1 MYRKFGVVLMVAMA
15 CQVQAKVDPAQAARL
30 GADLTPLG
38 AERAGNAAGTI
49 PEWTGGVKP
58 PAHYQPGMHHP
69 DPFADDAM
77 LYRVDSA
84 DLDPHRQ
91 LLPAGLADL
100 LERNPEYY
108 LQIYPTHRSAAAPQR
123 IYDATRA
130 NAEHAELIANGNG
143 VAGAVAGIPFPIP
156 QNGMEIIWN
165 HILHY
170 KGEQN
175 HFINNQ
181 AVVINGRSNLI
192 KRDRYIYYI
201 YNREGMT
208 PEQMDNTL
216 LYYRYQVTAPAKLSG
231 TSLVVQD
238 PLDQV
243 LTTRRAWRYSPSDRR
258 VRRLPSLAYDSIQPD
273 TSGLATADVVDS
285 YNGAPDRYEWTLIGK
300 QEMLVPYNS
309 YAVHQQGIDYDRIVL
324 AKTLNP
330 ELLRYEL
337 HRVWIVEAKLRTGYS
352 HPYHTRRFYID
363 EDSWQILAVDLRN
376 ARDELVGLQESH
388 PISYYELPMFN
399 STLETLYHLKTGNY
413 FVDGLDNNEPMYDF
427 SYEMSPRDFS
437 PQALRRAGN

>member
-1 MYRKFGVVLMVAMA
+1 MYRMFGIVLLAVAA
-15 CQVQAKVDPAQAARL
+15 GQAQAKVDAVQAARL

-49 PEWTGGVKP
+49 PEWTGGVTP

-69 DPFADDAM
+69 DPYAGDQPLFRITAEDVE
-77 LYRVDSA
+77 RN
-84 DLDPHRQ
+84 RN
-91 LLPAGLADL
+91 LLAVGLVDL
-100 LERNPEYY
+100 LERNPDYY
-108 LQIYPTHRSAAAPQR
+108 VRVFPTRRSASAPQR
-123 IYDATRA
+123 IYDATRE
-130 NAEHAELIANGNG
+130 NAEKAELIENGNG
-143 VAGAVAGIPFPIP
+143 ISGAVAGIPFPIP
-156 QNGMEIIWN
+156 QNGMEVIWN

-170 KGEQN
+170 KGDQTR
-175 HFINNQ
+175 FINNQ
-181 AVVINGRSNLI
+181 AVVINGRANLI

-208 PEQMDNTL
+208 PEAMDNTL
-216 LYYRYQVTAPAKLSG
+216 LYYRYHVTAPAKLSG

-243 LTTRRAWRYSPSDRR
+243 LTTRRAWRYSPNDRR

-285 YNGAPDRYEWTLIGK
+285 YNGAPDRYDWTLVGK
-300 QEMLVPYNS
+300 REMLVPYNS
-309 YAVHQQGIDYDRIVL
+309 YAVHQQGIPYDQIVL
-324 AKTLNP
+324 PKTVNP

-337 HRVWIVEAKLRTGYS
+337 HRVWEVEAKLRTGFS
-352 HPYHTRRFYID
+352 HPYHTRRFYVD
-363 EDSWQILAVDLRN
+363 EDSWQIVAVDLYD
-376 ARDELVGLQESH
+376 AKDELVGLQESH
-388 PISYYELPMFN
+388 PINYYDVPMFQA
-399 STLETLYHLKTGNY
+399 TLETLYHLKTGNY

-427 SYEMSPRDFS
+427 DYPMSPQDFT

>member
-1 MYRKFGVVLMVAMA
+1 MYRKFGVALLAA
-15 CQVQAKVDPAQAARL
+15 LAFQAQAKVDPAQAARL

-38 AERAGNAAGTI
+38 AERAGNPQGTI
-49 PEWTGGVKP
+49 PAWTGGVTP
-58 PAHYQPGMHHP
+58 PAHYQRGMHHP
-69 DPFADDAM
+69 DPYAADAV
-77 LYRVDSA
+77 LYRVAGA
-84 DLDPHRQ
+84 DLAQHRP

-108 LQIYPTHRSAAAPQR
+108 LQVYPTRRSAAAPQR

-130 NAEHAELIANGNG
+130 NAEQAELIANGNG
-143 VAGAVAGIPFPIP
+143 IAGAVAGIPFPIP

-170 KGEQN
+170 KGEQT

-192 KRDRYIYYI
+192 KRERYVYYV

-208 PEQMDNTL
+208 HEAMDNTL

-285 YNGAPDRYEWTLIGK
+285 YNGAPDRYEWTLVGK

-324 AKTLNP
+324 PKTLSP

-337 HRVWIVEAKLRTGYS
+337 HRVWVVEANLRTGYS

-363 EDSWQILAVDLRN
+363 EDSWQILAVDLRD
-376 ARDELVGLQESH
+376 AKGELVGLQESH

-427 SYEMSPRDFS
+427 DSSMSPRDFS

>member
-69 DPFADDAM
+69 DPFASDAV
-77 LYRVDSA
+77 LYRVA
-84 DLDPHRQ
+84 GTDLGQHRQ

-363 EDSWQILAVDLRN
+363 EDSWQILAVDLRD